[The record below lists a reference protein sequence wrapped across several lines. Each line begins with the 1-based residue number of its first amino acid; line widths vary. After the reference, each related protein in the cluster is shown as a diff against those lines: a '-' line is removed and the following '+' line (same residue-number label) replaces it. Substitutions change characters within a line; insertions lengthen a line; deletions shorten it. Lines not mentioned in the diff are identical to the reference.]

1 MPSTPTNT
9 AGELPSIKL
18 FQRMTVLKRDKTVL
32 EDENV
37 LLKGKI
43 EELLAINQNLNREIQ
58 ELQEKIETY
67 DHIL

>member
-18 FQRMTVLKRDKTVL
+18 FQRMTSLKREKTVI
-32 EDENV
+32 EEENV

-43 EELLAINQNLNREIQ
+43 EELLEINQNLNREIQ
-58 ELQEKIETY
+58 ELQEKI
-67 DHIL
+67 

>member
-1 MPSTPTNT
+1 M
-9 AGELPSIKL
+9 
-18 FQRMTVLKRDKTVL
+18 LKRDKTVL

>member
-18 FQRMTVLKRDKTVL
+18 FQRMTALKREKTVI
-32 EDENV
+32 EEENV

-43 EELLAINQNLNREIQ
+43 EELLEINQNLNREIQ
-58 ELQEKIETY
+58 ELQEKI
-67 DHIL
+67 

>member
-18 FQRMTVLKRDKTVL
+18 FQRMTALKREKTVI
-32 EDENV
+32 EEENV

-43 EELLAINQNLNREIQ
+43 EELLEINQNLNREIQ
-58 ELQEKIETY
+58 ELQEKMKI
-67 DHIL
+67 

>member
-1 MPSTPTNT
+1 VPSTPTNT

>member
-18 FQRMTVLKRDKTVL
+18 FQRMTALKREKTVI
-32 EDENV
+32 EEENV

-43 EELLAINQNLNREIQ
+43 EELLEINQNLNRELQ
-58 ELQEKIETY
+58 DLQEKI
-67 DHIL
+67 